1 MEKILITP
9 TAFLFYLN
17 LVERVGCTKDKVLR
31 KCGLDRLLC
40 LREWSLIM
48 GRGGYK
54 WGGRGGGQV
63 KFYPYKN
70 GGGAEKVAAM
80 LKGGYKRF

>member
-17 LVERVGCTKDKVLR
+17 LVDRVGCTKDKVLR

-48 GRGGYK
+48 GRGATNGEAGV
-54 WGGRGGGQV
+54 GG
-63 KFYPYKN
+63 K
-70 GGGAEKVAAM
+70 
-80 LKGGYKRF
+80 